1 MYQESNNSHTI
12 GWLKIVVK
20 ILLAFLVVILSAKLI
35 SMIINNRDESQTK
48 NQMQSNLETMMTV
61 AKEYFV
67 EEKLPKEV
75 GSSLKVNLSD
85 LIKDKKIESIKD
97 ADGKECSVDESF
109 IKATKLDKEYQ
120 LKAYLVCGKDTDYL
134 NEFIKID
141 NNITIKPSTT
151 STTTS
156 TTTKKTTTA
165 KSTTTTKKTPTTTTK
180 KKTTTKKVTTST
192 TTKSYKV
199 SFNSNGGSSINT
211 IRVKENGKVKLP
223 EEPVREGYKFIG
235 WYYRGVEFDFNTKI
249 KQDYILI
256 AKWTK

>member
-20 ILLAFLVVILSAKLI
+20 ILLAFLVLILSVKLI
-35 SMIINNRDESQTK
+35 SMIIHNRDESQTK

-75 GSSLKVNLSD
+75 GSSVKVNLSD
-85 LIKDKKIESIKD
+85 LIKDKHIESVKD
-97 ADGKECSVDESF
+97 ANGNECSVDESF

-141 NNITIKPSTT
+141 NNITIKPETT
-151 STTTS
+151 
-156 TTTKKTTTA
+156 
-165 KSTTTTKKTPTTTTK
+165 TTTTKKNTTTTK
-180 KKTTTKKVTTST
+180 KKTTTTTRKTTTAKRATTKKVTTST

-223 EEPVREGYKFIG
+223 EPPVREGYKFIG

>member
-35 SMIINNRDESQTK
+35 SMIIHNRDESQTK

-75 GSSLKVNLSD
+75 GSSVKLNLSD
-85 LIKDKKIESIKD
+85 LIKDKKIESVKD
-97 ADGKECSVDESF
+97 ANGKECSVDESF

-120 LKAYLVCGKDTDYL
+120 LKAYLVCGEDTDYL
-134 NEFIKID
+134 NEFIKIE
-141 NNITIKPSTT
+141 NNITIKPE
-151 STTTS
+151 TTTT

-165 KSTTTTKKTPTTTTK
+165 KSTTTKKKTTTTAVTTA

-223 EEPVREGYKFIG
+223 EPPVREGYKFIG
-235 WYYRGVEFDFNTKI
+235 WYYHGVEFDFNTKI